1 MRISRKLIKFTR
13 LILSWKPLPLVVY
26 KMPLFVR
33 KSRHY
38 WMKRYLVDAKVFVR
52 IFKTWKRR

>member
-38 WMKRYLVDAKVFVR
+38 WMKRTQISGWNVSM
-52 IFKTWKRR
+52 TKRWLLI